1 MNKHFNIMSSSNNN
15 LVSYITIQL
24 YSISNNLNDS
34 IIDFYLFHRDISPQN
49 LDLLDSLCKNLNNI
63 HFHSV
68 IVPEPEKYDILAKH
82 GGGWVGEAYFSLC
95 AHLLLP
101 DSVSRV
107 LYIDAG
113 DVIILDDIMPYY
125 NCDFNDKA
133 LIVTAARY
141 KLCNNEPVSYEET
154 DIDDLNE
161 GFPSI
166 CRGIFNSGS
175 YVMNLNKIR
184 AAQLTID
191 DFLDFAQI
199 LCNHSGKKD
208 TSKIYWGDQGFLSA
222 AFVGD
227 VKIFNYP
234 HIRNLW
240 YMPYNFCLWYYHSI
254 QESPPYQPAIVHF
267 AVAIKIYPIPL
278 ERFDSKATHTMS
290 ELKMGQAEW
299 YYLWHEYAICTD
311 KILNEL
317 GY

>member
-1 MNKHFNIMSSSNNN
+1 MI
-15 LVSYITIQL
+15 
-24 YSISNNLNDS
+24 
-34 IIDFYLFHRDISPQN
+34 
-49 LDLLDSLCKNLNNI
+49 
-63 HFHSV
+63 
-68 IVPEPEKYDILAKH
+68 
-82 GGGWVGEAYFSLC
+82 AYFSLC

-184 AAQLTID
+184 ADNLLLTISS
-191 DFLDFAQI
+191 I
-199 LCNHSGKKD
+199 LHKFYVIILVKKIPRKF
-208 TSKIYWGDQGFLSA
+208 TGVTKVS
-222 AFVGD
+222 
-227 VKIFNYP
+227 
-234 HIRNLW
+234 
-240 YMPYNFCLWYYHSI
+240 CLLLL
-254 QESPPYQPAIVHF
+254 
-267 AVAIKIYPIPL
+267 L
-278 ERFDSKATHTMS
+278 EM
-290 ELKMGQAEW
+290 
-299 YYLWHEYAICTD
+299 
-311 KILNEL
+311 
-317 GY
+317 